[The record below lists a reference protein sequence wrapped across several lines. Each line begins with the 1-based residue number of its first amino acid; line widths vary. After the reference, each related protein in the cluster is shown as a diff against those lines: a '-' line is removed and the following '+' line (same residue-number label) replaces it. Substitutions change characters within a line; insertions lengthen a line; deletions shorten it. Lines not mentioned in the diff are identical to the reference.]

1 VTSKPKRR
9 GPEASIPAYAAEQAA
24 ALLRRLAF
32 QADRTAKRR
41 DADSV
46 HDLRVSIRRLKQC
59 LRTFRQFY
67 PSGGRKRI
75 RRELSALMDL
85 ASEVR
90 DRDIALEF
98 LAGARIPA
106 ESPLVRRLSEERRQ
120 AEASMTAA
128 LKGWNRRGLHKRWR
142 AELGL

>member
-1 VTSKPKRR
+1 MALKPKRR
-9 GPEASIPAYAAEQAA
+9 GPEVPIRAYAAEQAA

-32 QADRTAKRR
+32 QANRTAKRR

-46 HDLRVSIRRLKQC
+46 HDLRVSIRRLRQC

-67 PSGGRKRI
+67 PAGGRKRI
-75 RRELSALMDL
+75 RHELSALMDL

-90 DRDIALEF
+90 DRDIALAF
-98 LAGARIPA
+98 LAEARIP
-106 ESPLVRRLSEERRQ
+106 SGLPLARTLSEARSE
-120 AEASMTAA
+120 AEASLTAA
-128 LKGWNRRGLHKRWR
+128 LRGWNRRGLYKKWR

>member
-1 VTSKPKRR
+1 VALKPKRR
-9 GPEASIPAYAAEQAA
+9 GPEAPIRAYATEQAA

-32 QADRTAKRR
+32 QANHSAKRR

-67 PSGGRKRI
+67 PAGGRKRI
-75 RRELSALMDL
+75 RRELSALMRL

-90 DRDIALEF
+90 DRDIALAF
-98 LAGARIPA
+98 LAEARIPA
-106 ESPLVRRLSEERRQ
+106 GLPLVRTLSEGRHK
-120 AEASMTAA
+120 AEASLTAA
-128 LKGWNRRGLHKRWR
+128 LKGWSRRGLYKKWR

>member
-1 VTSKPKRR
+1 MALKPKRR
-9 GPEASIPAYAAEQAA
+9 KPDVPIRAYAAEQAA
-24 ALLRRLAF
+24 ALLRRLVF
-32 QADRTAKRR
+32 QANRTAKRR

-67 PSGGRKRI
+67 PAAGRKRI

-90 DRDIALEF
+90 DRDVALAF
-98 LAGARIPA
+98 LAEARIPA
-106 ESPLVRRLSEERRQ
+106 GLPLVRTLSEGRHK
-120 AEASMTAA
+120 AEASLTAA
-128 LKGWNRRGLHKRWR
+128 LRGWSRRGLYKKWR
-142 AELGL
+142 AALGI